1 MSQQYISPT
10 TLSFKENFRVAFGQ
24 TLGATLGLGVLSAVG
39 LGLFY
44 AISVV
49 IENVTDDTKP
59 NLKVVE

>member
-1 MSQQYISPT
+1 MSQQYINPT

-44 AISVV
+44 AIAIV